1 MQLGLCRLFPGH
13 GVSLLSLSSQP
24 QYESISLAALRI
36 FRGQQS
42 AFLNFSFPTAVVLAM
57 KVSRQTRR
65 RPPPK
70 PLNKRDDLALL
81 TSKPGQSR
89 DVLLLPSTSA
99 IKQIQKRFC
108 FTTRGSQRPDV
119 LSPSANK
126 SASSRASYPQRQRK
140 KKWPTLS
147 SMTTAFRVPRS
158 KSACSR
164 HRSARDGTTGSPWN
178 LALSSP
184 KARSS
189 TLSGI
194 LTSPGVPW

>member
-1 MQLGLCRLFPGH
+1 MSFISGPRRLPIIPFVATAARKHFSRCPTCFPRSA
-13 GVSLLSLSSQP
+13 VRFPPLLLS
-24 QYESISLAALRI
+24 
-36 FRGQQS
+36 
-42 AFLNFSFPTAVVLAM
+42 TAVVAAVD
-57 KVSRQTRR
+57 VSRQTRR

-70 PLNKRDDLALL
+70 PLNKRDGLAGL
-81 TSKPGQSR
+81 TPKPGQSR
-89 DVLLLPSTSA
+89 YVLLLPSTSA

-140 KKWPTLS
+140 RKWPTLS